1 MSKLSLHRIPTGDA
15 AVRELMAVR
24 EIVQAFLTATRPED
38 VFQLALERVSPLVGA
53 AFASVYLAEDGARTL
68 RHAASYNWPERYRP
82 FLGEMRVRIGHGPS
96 GEAVSKRRVIEVPD
110 IFADA
115 ALADWRDVATELGFR
130 AIVALPLQT
139 SDRVLGAV
147 AFYFSSAGGFTAE
160 TRSLV
165 RIVADQMAGTA
176 EKAGLIEELRRMNT
190 QLQETNAALAQQNLV
205 LMEARKIKDEFL
217 ANMSHELRTPL
228 TAVIGYVSLM
238 EEGLVGPL
246 TSDQETTLAQVKA
259 SSAQLLEMIQSVLEL
274 ASLRKGESEVVIE
287 AIDIAKLLDE
297 AVGVA
302 RTPPGGVTLIVE
314 PLPAGVPVLHG
325 DRRKI
330 VKIIAALLVN
340 AYKFST
346 GEVHMSAQVRG
357 ERVSITVRD
366 AGIGIAP
373 LHHELIF
380 DEFRQIDGSA
390 TRRYGGAGLGLALA
404 RQLARLLDGDV
415 HVHSALGEGSTFTL
429 ELPLKPA
436 PVLAP

>member
-1 MSKLSLHRIPTGDA
+1 
-15 AVRELMAVR
+15 
-24 EIVQAFLTATRPED
+24 
-38 VFQLALERVSPLVGA
+38 
-53 AFASVYLAEDGARTL
+53 L

-110 IFADA
+110 IFADT

-147 AFYFSSAGGFTAE
+147 TFYFSSAGGFTAE

-176 EKAGLIEELRRMNT
+176 EKAGLIEELRRTNSA
-190 QLQETNAALAQQNLV
+190 LQETNAALAQQNVV
-205 LMEARKIKDEFL
+205 LTEARKIKDEFL

-302 RTPPGGVTLIVE
+302 NTPPGGVTLSVE
-314 PLPAGVPVLHG
+314 ALPASVPVLHG

-340 AYKFST
+340 AYKFSA
-346 GEVHMSAQVRG
+346 GRVQLSVQIRG
-357 ERVSITVRD
+357 ERVSFTVRD
-366 AGIGIAP
+366 AGIGIASE
-373 LHHELIF
+373 HHELIF
-380 DEFRQIDGSA
+380 EEFRQIDGSA

-415 HVHSALGEGSTFTL
+415 RVHSALGEGSAFTL